1 MPKKKAKKKKRRS
14 SKAAPTRAAAVP
26 SLDTALAEIERAA
39 ATIRAIREAH
49 RKVFGA

>member
-1 MPKKKAKKKKRRS
+1 MPKKKAKKKRRR
-14 SKAAPTRAAAVP
+14 KAAPPQAASVP

-39 ATIRAIREAH
+39 KTIRAIREAH